1 MVDMLPPKSILA
13 TTIVLDFAIL
23 NVGMANV
30 VFKNRKEKEIVAH
43 LRGVRLGLELVTMSV
58 SLHTMLDSCKP

>member
-1 MVDMLPPKSILA
+1 MVDVLPPKSILA

-30 VFKNRKEKEIVAH
+30 VFKKRKEKEM
-43 LRGVRLGLELVTMSV
+43 LGLEVVTTSV
-58 SLHTMLDSCKP
+58 SVHTMLDSCKP

>member
-1 MVDMLPPKSILA
+1 MVDILPPKSILA

-30 VFKNRKEKEIVAH
+30 VFKKRKEKEM
-43 LRGVRLGLELVTMSV
+43 LGLEVVTTSV
-58 SLHTMLDSCKP
+58 SLHTMRDSCKP